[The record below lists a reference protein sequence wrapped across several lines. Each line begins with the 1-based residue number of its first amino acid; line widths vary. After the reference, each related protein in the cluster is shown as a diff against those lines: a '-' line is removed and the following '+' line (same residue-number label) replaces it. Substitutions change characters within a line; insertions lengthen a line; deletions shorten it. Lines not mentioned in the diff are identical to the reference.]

1 MPSEP
6 RFEVYRD
13 NADKWRW
20 RLIATNGN
28 ILADSGQG
36 YRSKQGAKRGLESVK
51 RVAADASVEVES

>member
-36 YRSKQGAKRGLESVK
+36 YRSKQGAKRGIESVK
-51 RVAADASVEVES
+51 RVAPDASVEVES